1 MIDLGWVLS
10 RLDSSDILDILLV
23 TLVFYALLRLLHGT
37 QAVQLVRGVL
47 LFILLTITIANVFQL
62 TAFTWLIRGA
72 ISALLVAIPVIFQ
85 PEIRRALE
93 RLGRTSMILT
103 RPIEEEATQVIEEVC
118 DAAEYLSQH
127 RLGALIAFE
136 RETGLQEFIDT
147 GSLLDSQVSSE
158 IFIAIFY
165 PYTALHDGAAII
177 RSNRLV
183 AAGCVL
189 PLTEN
194 PSLDRRFGTRHRAA
208 IGLSEQ
214 TDALVVVVS
223 EERGT
228 ISVAHDGRIV
238 QRLDRTRL
246 RNILRALH
254 RPLLR
259 RELRRR
265 RPWQRLLPAAR
276 LLRRLVPGQSAAQGE
291 YKRS

>member
-10 RLDSSDILDILLV
+10 RLDPSDILDILLV
-23 TLVFYALLRLLHGT
+23 TLAFYVLLRLIHGT
-37 QAVQLVRGVL
+37 QAVQLVRGIL
-47 LFILLTITIANVFQL
+47 LFMLVAIVIANVFQL

-72 ISALLVAIPVIFQ
+72 TSALLVAIPVIFQ

-93 RLGRTSMILT
+93 KLGRTGVILT
-103 RPIEEEATQVIEEVC
+103 RPGEEEASQIIEAVC

-127 RLGALIAFE
+127 RLGALIVLE
-136 RETGLQEFIDT
+136 RETGLQEFIDA
-147 GSLLDSQVSSE
+147 GSILDSQVSSD
-158 IFIAIFY
+158 ILIAIFY

-177 RSNRLV
+177 RGNRLA

-214 TDALVVVVS
+214 TDAIVIVVS

-228 ISVAHDGRIV
+228 ISVAYDGRIV
-238 QRLDRTRL
+238 QRLDSTRL

-259 RELRRR
+259 RELRRHQ
-265 RPWQRLLPAAR
+265 PWQRLLH
-276 LLRRLVPGQSAAQGE
+276 RLVPDQSVARGE
-291 YKRS
+291 

>member
-1 MIDLGWVLS
+1 MVDLGWVLS

-23 TLVFYALLRLLHGT
+23 TLVLYVLLRLIHGT
-37 QAVQLVRGVL
+37 QAVQLVRGIL
-47 LFILLTITIANVFQL
+47 LFIPLAIAIANVFQL
-62 TAFTWLIRGA
+62 TAFTWLIRGS

-93 RLGRTSMILT
+93 RLGRTGMILT
-103 RPIEEEATQVIEEVC
+103 RPSEEEASQIIEEVHE
-118 DAAEYLSQH
+118 AAEYLSQH
-127 RLGALIAFE
+127 RLGALIVFE

-147 GSLLDSQVSSE
+147 GSILDSEVSSE
-158 IFIAIFY
+158 ILIAIFY

-177 RSNRLV
+177 RGNRLV

-189 PLTEN
+189 PVTEN
-194 PSLDRRFGTRHRAA
+194 PSLDRRFGLRHRAG

-214 TDALVVVVS
+214 TDAIVVVVS
-223 EERGT
+223 EEHGT

-238 QRLDRTRL
+238 QRLDSTRL

-265 RPWQRLLPAAR
+265 RPWQRF
-276 LLRRLVPGQSAAQGE
+276 LRRLVPGRSAAQGE
-291 YKRS
+291 

>member
-1 MIDLGWVLS
+1 VIDLGWVLS

-23 TLVFYALLRLLHGT
+23 ALVFYALLRLIHGT
-37 QAVQLVRGVL
+37 QAVQLVRGIL
-47 LFILLTITIANVFQL
+47 LFMLLAIAIANVFQL

-93 RLGRTSMILT
+93 RLGRTGMILT
-103 RPIEEEATQVIEEVC
+103 RPSEEEASQIIEEVC
-118 DAAEYLSQH
+118 GTAEYLSQH
-127 RLGALIAFE
+127 RLGALIVFE

-147 GSLLDSQVSSE
+147 GSVLDSQVSSE
-158 IFIAIFY
+158 ILIAIFY
-165 PYTALHDGAAII
+165 PYTTLHDGAAIV
-177 RSNRLV
+177 RGNRLV

-189 PLTEN
+189 PLTGN

-214 TDALVVVVS
+214 TDAIVVVVS
-223 EERGT
+223 EERGA

-259 RELRRR
+259 RELRRHG
-265 RPWQRLLPAAR
+265 PWQR
-276 LLRRLVPGQSAAQGE
+276 LLRRLVPGRSAARGE
-291 YKRS
+291 

>member
-1 MIDLGWVLS
+1 VIDLGWILS
-10 RLDSSDILDILLV
+10 GLDSSDILDILLV
-23 TLVFYALLRLLHGT
+23 ALVFYVLLRLIHGT
-37 QAVQLVRGVL
+37 LAVQLVRGIL
-47 LFILLTITIANVFQL
+47 LFMLLGIAIANVFQL
-62 TAFTWLIRGA
+62 TAFTWLMRGA
-72 ISALLVAIPVIFQ
+72 ISALVVAIPVIFQ

-93 RLGRTSMILT
+93 RLGRTGMMLT
-103 RPIEEEATQVIEEVC
+103 RLSEEEASQVVEEVS

-127 RLGALIAFE
+127 RLGGLIVFE

-147 GSLLDSQVSSE
+147 GSTLDSEVSSE
-158 IFIAIFY
+158 ILIAIFY

-177 RSNRLV
+177 RGNRLV
-183 AAGCVL
+183 AASCVL

-194 PSLDRRFGTRHRAA
+194 SSLDRRLGTRHRAA

-214 TDALVVVVS
+214 TDAIVVVIS

-228 ISVAHDGRIV
+228 VSVAHDGRIV
-238 QRLDRTRL
+238 QGLDHTRL

-265 RPWQRLLPAAR
+265 GPWQRWLS
-276 LLRRLVPGQSAAQGE
+276 RLVPGHSTARGE
-291 YKRS
+291 

>member
-1 MIDLGWVLS
+1 VIDLGWVLS

-23 TLVFYALLRLLHGT
+23 ALVFYALLRLIHGT
-37 QAVQLVRGVL
+37 QAVQLVRGIL
-47 LFILLTITIANVFQL
+47 LFMLLATAIANVFQL

-72 ISALLVAIPVIFQ
+72 SSALLVAIPVIFQ

-93 RLGRTSMILT
+93 RLGRTGMILT
-103 RPIEEEATQVIEEVC
+103 RPSEEEASQIIEEVC
-118 DAAEYLSQH
+118 GAAEYLSQH
-127 RLGALIAFE
+127 RLGALIVFE

-147 GSLLDSQVSSE
+147 GSVLDSQVSSE
-158 IFIAIFY
+158 ILIAIFY
-165 PYTALHDGAAII
+165 PYTTLHDGAAIV
-177 RSNRLV
+177 RGNRLV

-189 PLTEN
+189 PLTAN

-214 TDALVVVVS
+214 TDAIVVVVS
-223 EERGT
+223 EERGA

-259 RELRRR
+259 RELRRHGR
-265 RPWQRLLPAAR
+265 WQR
-276 LLRRLVPGQSAAQGE
+276 LLRRLVPGRSAARGE
-291 YKRS
+291 

>member
-1 MIDLGWVLS
+1 MLDLGWILS
-10 RLDSSDILDILLV
+10 RLNSSDVLDILLV
-23 TLVFYALLRLLHGT
+23 TLVFYALLRLIHGT
-37 QAVQLVRGVL
+37 QAVQLVRGILIFML
-47 LFILLTITIANVFQL
+47 LAISIANILQL
-62 TAFTWLIRGA
+62 TAFTWLVRGA
-72 ISALLVAIPVIFQ
+72 TSALLVAIPVIFQ

-93 RLGRTSMILT
+93 RLGRTSTILG
-103 RPIEEEATQVIEEVC
+103 RPGEEEASQVIDEIC
-118 DAAEYLSQH
+118 AAAEYLSQH
-127 RLGALIAFE
+127 RLGALIVLE
-136 RETGLQEFIDT
+136 HETGLQEFIDT
-147 GSLLDSQVSSE
+147 GIILDSRVTRD
-158 IFIAIFY
+158 ILIAIFY

-177 RSNRLV
+177 RGNRLV

-214 TDALVVVVS
+214 TDAIVVVVS
-223 EERGT
+223 EESGT

-259 RELRRR
+259 RELRRHWF
-265 RPWQRLLPAAR
+265 WQR
-276 LLRRLVPGQSAAQGE
+276 
-291 YKRS
+291 

>member
-1 MIDLGWVLS
+1 MIDLGWILS
-10 RLDSSDILDILLV
+10 GLDSSDILDILLV
-23 TLVFYALLRLLHGT
+23 ALVFYVLLRLIHGT
-37 QAVQLVRGVL
+37 QAVQLVRGIL
-47 LFILLTITIANVFQL
+47 LFMLLAIAIANVFQL
-62 TAFTWLIRGA
+62 TAFNWLIQGA
-72 ISALLVAIPVIFQ
+72 ISALVVAIPVIFQ

-93 RLGRTSMILT
+93 RLGRTGVILT
-103 RPIEEEATQVIEEVC
+103 RLSEEEAGQVIEEVC

-127 RLGALIAFE
+127 RLGGLIVFE
-136 RETGLQEFIDT
+136 RDTGLQEFIDT
-147 GSLLDSQVSSE
+147 GSALDSEVSSE
-158 IFIAIFY
+158 ILIAIFY

-177 RSNRLV
+177 RADRLV
-183 AAGCVL
+183 AASCVL

-214 TDALVVVVS
+214 TDAIVVVVS

-238 QRLDRTRL
+238 QGLDRTRL
-246 RNILRALH
+246 RNILHALH

-265 RPWQRLLPAAR
+265 RPWQRWLS
-276 LLRRLVPGQSAAQGE
+276 RLVPGQSAARGE
-291 YKRS
+291 